1 MNDLEY
7 IYYEEIN
14 LDEPFFPSLKRLEIK
29 GCRKLVGWK
38 RMRDDFNDINTSSH
52 HLLLPQFPCLSFLQI
67 SQCSMLTHIPTCQN
81 IKKLSLEVE
90 ISEASLSIAASQ
102 YSISCTPL
110 SLQLN
115 ETIMDVKNVP
125 QDWWQYLTSL
135 KNLEFTYLSSQH
147 FQVIEFKDDISYL
160 PSLQKI
166 AFKVC
171 IDLKALPDWMC
182 NFSSLQHIKI
192 VYCTNLSRLPEQMP
206 RLTNLRAL
214 EIIDSPL
221 LVEECRRETSANWPK
236 IAHIPNIIIKSD

>member
-1 MNDLEY
+1 M
-7 IYYEEIN
+7 
-14 LDEPFFPSLKRLEIK
+14 PTFP
-29 GCRKLVGWK
+29 
-38 RMRDDFNDINTSSH
+38 
-52 HLLLPQFPCLSFLQI
+52 
-67 SQCSMLTHIPTCQN
+67 N
-81 IKKLSLEVE
+81 IKSLSLSGHIAE
-90 ISEASLSIAASQ
+90 ILEATLSITASQ
-102 YSISCTPL
+102 YSIGCTPL
-110 SLQLN
+110 TMLQSLRIH
-115 ETIMDVKNVP
+115 ETIMNVKNVP